1 MKRILGLITL
11 ALMLA
16 ACGDLGGLLPEPEP
30 PKARLVKTWD
40 LALDL
45 PEPASTGFYSIDHT
59 DDAIFV
65 AVEERPL
72 DGSLDDEFVSA
83 WRVAED
89 GTVTGPYRTRNPELD
104 AELQRQGE
112 RCLGHTRAK
121 LAVNADGEV
130 LLTAGW
136 RNGAAQDR
144 GCDTGEIWGQ
154 WAGLIELDANLNQR
168 SFQLVKT
175 LSGSSYDA
183 SVSFEPAKHGATWAP
198 GTFAE
203 SWVTSDRRRIQT
215 RYNGLPVTPRLAGER
230 LVTWGAWA
238 APDGGYFAEEGGY
251 YSTPQFGSQLR
262 KYRGDGSVAWTVRLT
277 DKSYWVVRSAVV
289 LGADSIVISGFYHS
303 EDGFAG
309 AYPPQGDDEYLTY
322 IARFD
327 GGRLTWLRRPP
338 LDDELLVAAHYDRE
352 GGWPTSLAYDAELD
366 LLYVGFDRDLLG
378 LDPATG
384 RTRWLRILD
393 KDIIPF
399 INGTPEDQEFYMKYQ
414 PQHFVYIK
422 PIPGEGIVGV
432 FEGILGKRTE
442 LSRFRPVVV
451 RFDWENVEN
460 LEE

>member
-45 PEPASTGFYSIDHT
+45 PEPAVAVDYTFDHN
-59 DDAIFV
+59 DDAIY
-65 AVEERPL
+65 AAMEERPI
-72 DGSLDDEFVSA
+72 DGSRDDEFVSV

-104 AELQRQGE
+104 AELRRLGE
-112 RCLGHTRAK
+112 RCLASAWPELGVAPDGGIL
-121 LAVNADGEV
+121 LA
-130 LLTAGW
+130 AGW

-144 GCDTGEIWGQ
+144 GCDEGDIWGQ
-154 WAGLIELDANLNQR
+154 WTGLLKLDEGLNLQG
-168 SFQLVKT
+168 FQFIKT
-175 LSGSSYDA
+175 LSGSAYDA
-183 SVSFEPAKHGATWAP
+183 DVLLKPAKGGATWIP

-203 SWVTSDRRRIQT
+203 SWRADDRRRIQA
-215 RYNGLPVTPRLAGER
+215 RYSGLPVTPRLTGER

-251 YSTPQFGSQLR
+251 FATPRFGSQLR

-277 DKSYWVVRSAVV
+277 DKSYWVVKSAVV
-289 LGADSIVISGFYHS
+289 LGADSIVISGYYHS

-338 LDDELLVAAHYDRE
+338 LDDEKLMEAHYTRE
-352 GGWPTSLAYDAELD
+352 GNFPTSLAYDAELD

-393 KDIIPF
+393 KDIVPF
-399 INGTPEDQEFYMKYQ
+399 INGTPEQQEFYLKYQ
-414 PQHFVYIK
+414 PQHFVHIK

-432 FEGILGKRTE
+432 FQGILDVDTPT
-442 LSRFRPVVV
+442 SRFRPVVV

-460 LEE
+460 L